1 MGIYVQLRRCCPAA
15 KSSSMV
21 DQSNILVFVGLF
33 LRALDVQ
40 GTLCLTCP
48 YCILTSHVVSLV
60 CVSKVVDS
68 LQLFVAA
75 QLCGTGRLK

>member
-40 GTLCLTCP
+40 AIRCSSALRYGAFK
-48 YCILTSHVVSLV
+48 VSGLSIAAGASPG
-60 CVSKVVDS
+60 SKA
-68 LQLFVAA
+68 LLEEP
-75 QLCGTGRLK
+75 